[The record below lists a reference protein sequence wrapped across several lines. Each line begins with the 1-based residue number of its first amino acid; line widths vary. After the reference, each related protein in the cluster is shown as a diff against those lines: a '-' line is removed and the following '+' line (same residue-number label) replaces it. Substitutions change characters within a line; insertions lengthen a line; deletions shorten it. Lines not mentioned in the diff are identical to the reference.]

1 MTDVLTG
8 PAGLERALR
17 THEVDAIVGDRDIM
31 FVRLKQTEEDLETSR
46 NQLRA
51 LTAHLLTVRES
62 ERLAIARELH
72 DEFGQA
78 LTSLHLGLAW
88 LARSVA
94 PGQKPLLTKIRSLSK
109 ATTGLIRAVKDITV
123 ELRPGALDELGLA
136 KTLRSSAREFELA
149 VGIPC
154 RFRTNAARVRFNRP
168 AAVAVFRI
176 VQAALTNVARHARA
190 SSVRLTLRTGTHH
203 LVVSV
208 HDDGR
213 GIPRR
218 LVESQCSLG
227 ITGMR
232 ERTLALGGTLTLTGS
247 AREGTL
253 LKAQIP
259 LSRVVAGRGRA
270 AVRTGSRR
278 RTRSPGI

>member
-1 MTDVLTG
+1 MTHQTPPHGGSADTLTG
-8 PAGLERALR
+8 ALGLERALR

-31 FVRLKQTEEDLETSR
+31 FVRLKQTEDDLESSR

-51 LTAHLLTVRES
+51 LTAHLLSVRDS

-88 LARSVA
+88 LARNVSA
-94 PGQKPLLTKIRSLSK
+94 EQKPLLAKIRSLSDF
-109 ATTGLIRAVKDITV
+109 TTGLIRSVRDITV

-136 KTLRSSAREFELA
+136 KTLRSSAREFQSSA
-149 VGIPC
+149 GIPC
-154 RFRTNAARVRFNRP
+154 RFSTNAAGVRFNRP

-190 SSVRLTLRTGTHH
+190 SSVRVALRTGRDNLAVT
-203 LVVSV
+203 VK
-208 HDDGR
+208 DDGK

-218 LVESQCSLG
+218 LVESECSLG
-227 ITGMR
+227 IIGMR

-247 AREGTL
+247 RRAGTL
-253 LKAQIP
+253 LRAQIP
-259 LSRVVAGRGRA
+259 LSRVVVGPAPA
-270 AVRTGSRR
+270 L
-278 RTRSPGI
+278 

>member
-1 MTDVLTG
+1 MNHQAPPHRGSADTLTG
-8 PAGLERALR
+8 AEGLERALR

-31 FVRLKQTEEDLETSR
+31 FVRLKQTEDELESSR

-51 LTAHLLTVRES
+51 LTAHLLSVRDS

-88 LARSVA
+88 LARNVA
-94 PGQKPLLTKIRSLSK
+94 PGQKPLLTKIRSLSE
-109 ATTGLIRAVKDITV
+109 ATTDLIRSVRDITV

-136 KTLRSSAREFELA
+136 KTLKSSAREFESSA
-149 VGIPC
+149 GIPC
-154 RFRTNAARVRFNRP
+154 RFRTNAAGVRFNRP

-190 SSVRLTLRTGTHH
+190 SSVLVALRTGRHDLIVT
-203 LVVSV
+203 VK
-208 HDDGR
+208 DDGT
-213 GIPRR
+213 GITRR

-247 AREGTL
+247 RREGTL

-259 LSRVVAGRGRA
+259 LSRVVAGPDRA
-270 AVRTGSRR
+270 R
-278 RTRSPGI
+278 

>member
-1 MTDVLTG
+1 MNHQAPPHRGSADTLTG
-8 PAGLERALR
+8 AEGLERALR

-31 FVRLKQTEEDLETSR
+31 FVRLKQTEDELESSR

-51 LTAHLLTVRES
+51 LTAHLLSVRDS

-88 LARSVA
+88 LARNVA
-94 PGQKPLLTKIRSLSK
+94 PGQKPLLTKIRSLSE
-109 ATTGLIRAVKDITV
+109 ATTDLIRSVRDITV

-136 KTLRSSAREFELA
+136 KTLKSSAREFESS

-154 RFRTNAARVRFNRP
+154 RFRTNAAGVRFNRP

-190 SSVRLTLRTGTHH
+190 SSVLVALRTGRHDLIVT
-203 LVVSV
+203 VK
-208 HDDGR
+208 DDGT
-213 GIPRR
+213 GITRR

-247 AREGTL
+247 RREGTL

-259 LSRVVAGRGRA
+259 LSRVVAGPDRA
-270 AVRTGSRR
+270 R
-278 RTRSPGI
+278 

>member
-1 MTDVLTG
+1 MSHQTHPHSESANVLTG
-8 PAGLERALR
+8 AEGLERALR

-31 FVRLKQTEEDLETSR
+31 FIRLKQTEDDLETSR

-88 LARSVA
+88 LARNVA
-94 PGQKPLLTKIRSLSK
+94 PEQKPLLTKITSLSE
-109 ATTGLIRAVKDITV
+109 ATTDLIRSVKNITV

-136 KTLRSSAREFELA
+136 KTLRSSAGEFERS

-154 RFRTNAARVRFNRP
+154 SFRTNAASVRFNRP

-190 SSVRLTLRTGTHH
+190 SRVRVALRTGRRDLIVT
-203 LVVSV
+203 VR
-208 HDDGR
+208 DDGT
-213 GIPRR
+213 GITRR
-218 LVESQCSLG
+218 LVESECSLG

-232 ERTLALGGTLTLTGS
+232 ERALALGGTLTLTGS
-247 AREGTL
+247 RREGTL

-259 LSRVVAGRGRA
+259 LSRVVA
-270 AVRTGSRR
+270 
-278 RTRSPGI
+278 